1 MRNTPSCFK
10 ISSNIQLRNVDKYG
24 DIWVKYVQLNIA
36 SNDDDSGV
44 WDHSRRVT
52 REDDTLILVFTK
64 LWYKGWCIGANP
76 YQLNQEV
83 EESWTRLWINEKYA
97 WQIVVIFCWTTLYFN
112 SNGFI
117 VEDASYSLFLVN
129 RAILKYTKLFSYLTV
144 SVIELKFIDL
154 IHKFHQVI
162 VTIWPIR

>member
-1 MRNTPSCFK
+1 MCNWILQVMMMT
-10 ISSNIQLRNVDKYG
+10 
-24 DIWVKYVQLNIA
+24 
-36 SNDDDSGV
+36 
-44 WDHSRRVT
+44 DHSRRVT
-52 REDDTLILVFTK
+52 SEDDTLILVFTK